1 MRIKRSFAETAFDT
15 FNYALLALFCLA
27 VVVPLLYVIA
37 GSLSSNE
44 AITHSEVFLWPV
56 GFNLNNYDFVIH
68 NRVFWRSFGVTA
80 VIVIV
85 GTTINMVMT
94 LLTSYP
100 LSKSWLGGRK
110 PILLFIIFTMIF
122 QAPMIPM
129 YLLIKELHLLNS
141 IWALIV
147 PGALSAFNMMLCI
160 TFMRS
165 IPEELFEAARVDG
178 MSEYRILWRIVTP
191 LSMPIN
197 VTLILFYA
205 VGHWNNYLG
214 PLLYVTDPAKQPLQL
229 YLYNLISQ
237 FDMDSAGGAASVLEL
252 SSKLTPQGL
261 QMATIIVATVPV
273 IIIYPFL
280 QKHFIKGAL
289 LGSVKE

>member
-1 MRIKRSFAETAFDT
+1 MKIKRSSGEVAFDT
-15 FNYALLALFCLA
+15 ANVVILLLFCAA
-27 VVVPLLYVIA
+27 VALPLMNVIA

-44 AITHSEVFLWPV
+44 AIVHAKVMLWPV
-56 GFNLNNYDFVIH
+56 GFNWLNYEFVLK
-68 NRVFWRSFGVTA
+68 NAVFWKAFWVTIQIV
-80 VIVIV
+80 VI
-85 GTTINMVMT
+85 GTALNMVLT

-110 PILLFIIFTMIF
+110 VILLAIIFTMIF
-122 QAPMIPM
+122 QAPMVPM
-129 YLLIKELHLLNS
+129 YLLIKSLGMMNT
-141 IWALIV
+141 IWSLII
-147 PGALSAFNMMLCI
+147 PSALSAFNMMLCI

-178 MSEYRILWRIVTP
+178 MSEYRILWKIVAP

-214 PLLYVTDPAKQPLQL
+214 PLLYITNRELQPLQL
-229 YLYNLISQ
+229 YLYKLISQ
-237 FDMDSAGGAASVLEL
+237 FDMDSAGGQSVTEL
-252 SSKLTPQGL
+252 STAITPQGL
-261 QMATIIVATVPV
+261 QMATIVIATVPV

>member
-1 MRIKRSFAETAFDT
+1 MKIKRSSGEVAFDT
-15 FNYALLALFCLA
+15 ANYVILALFCLA
-27 VVVPLLYVIA
+27 VVIPLLYVVA

-44 AITHSEVFLWPV
+44 AITHSEVKLWPV
-56 GFNLNNYDFVIH
+56 GFNLDNYDFVIH

-80 VIVIV
+80 LIVVI
-85 GTTINMVMT
+85 GTSLNMVLT

-100 LSKSWLGGRK
+100 LSKGWLGGRRA
-110 PILLFIIFTMIF
+110 ILLFIIFTMIF
-122 QAPMIPM
+122 QAPMVPM
-129 YLLIKELHLLNS
+129 YLLIKELHMLDT
-141 IWALIV
+141 IWSLIV
-147 PGALSAFNMMLCI
+147 PSALSAFNMLLCV
-160 TFMRS
+160 TFLRS

-178 MSEYRILWRIVTP
+178 MSEYRILWKIVAP

-214 PLLYVTDPAKQPLQL
+214 PLLYVTDRAKQPLQL

-237 FDMDSAGGAASVLEL
+237 FDMDSAGGQSVLEL
-252 SSKLTPQGL
+252 SSRLTPQGL
-261 QMATIIVATVPV
+261 QMATIVVATVPV
-273 IIIYPFL
+273 IVIYPFL

>member
-1 MRIKRSFAETAFDT
+1 MRIRRTFGEATFDA
-15 FNYALLALFCLA
+15 FNYILLAFFCLA

-56 GFNLNNYDFVIH
+56 GLSFDNYDFVIH

-122 QAPMIPM
+122 QAPMVPM

-160 TFMRS
+160 TFLRS

-178 MSEYRILWRIVTP
+178 MSEYGILWRIVTP

-237 FDMDSAGGAASVLEL
+237 FDMDSAGGASSVLEL

>member
-1 MRIKRSFAETAFDT
+1 MRIRRSTGEIVFDT
-15 FNYALLALFCLA
+15 FNYLLLAVFCLA
-27 VVVPLLYVIA
+27 IAIPLLYVVA

-44 AITHSEVFLWPV
+44 AITHSEVKLWPV
-56 GFNLNNYDFVIH
+56 GFNLENYKFVIQ
-68 NRVFWRSFGVTA
+68 NSVFWQSFGVTV
-80 VIVIV
+80 VIVLV
-85 GTTINMVMT
+85 GTAINMVMT

-100 LSKSWLGGRK
+100 LSKTWLGGRK
-110 PILLFIIFTMIF
+110 YILLFIIFTMIF
-122 QAPMIPM
+122 QAPMVPM
-129 YLLIKELHLLNS
+129 YLMIKELNMLNS

-147 PGALSAFNMMLCI
+147 PSALSAFNMMLCI
-160 TFMRS
+160 TFIRS

-178 MSEYRILWRIVTP
+178 MSEFRILWRIVTP

-214 PLLYVTDPAKQPLQL
+214 PLLYITDREKQPLQL
-229 YLYNLISQ
+229 YLYKLISQ
-237 FDMDSAGGAASVLEL
+237 FDMDSAGGQSVTEL
-252 SSKLTPQGL
+252 SMAITPQGL
-261 QMATIIVATVPV
+261 QMATIVVATIP
-273 IIIYPFL
+273 IIVIYPFL

>member
-1 MRIKRSFAETAFDT
+1 MRIRRSFGEAAFDAL
-15 FNYALLALFCLA
+15 NYLLLAMFCLA
-27 VVVPLLYVIA
+27 VVVPLLYVVA

-56 GFNLNNYDFVIH
+56 GLNFDNYDFVIH

-122 QAPMIPM
+122 QAPMVPM

-160 TFMRS
+160 TFLRS

-178 MSEYRILWRIVTP
+178 MSEYGILWRIVTP

-237 FDMDSAGGAASVLEL
+237 FDMDSAGGASSVLEL

>member
-1 MRIKRSFAETAFDT
+1 MRIKRSMGEVGFDLL
-15 FNYALLALFCLA
+15 NALLLMLA
-27 VVVPLLYVIA
+27 CVAVLIPLMNVAA

-44 AITHSEVFLWPV
+44 AIIHSQVKLWPV
-56 GFNLNNYDFVIH
+56 DFNLLNYEFVVQ
-68 NRVFWRSFGVTA
+68 NSVFWRSFGITLQIVFIGTA
-80 VIVIV
+80 
-85 GTTINMVMT
+85 INM
-94 LLTSYP
+94 LLTILTAYP

-110 PILLFIIFTMIF
+110 IILLFIIFTMIF

-129 YLLIKELHLLNS
+129 YLLIKSLGLLNS
-141 IWALIV
+141 IWALII
-147 PGALSAFNMMLCI
+147 PSALSAFNMMLCI

-165 IPEELFEAARVDG
+165 LPEELFEAARVDG
-178 MSEYRILWRIVTP
+178 MSEYGIVWKIVTP

-214 PLLYVTDPAKQPLQL
+214 PLLYVTDRNLQPLQL

-237 FDMDSAGGAASVLEL
+237 FDMDSAGGQSMLEL
-252 SSKLTPQGL
+252 SAAVTPQGL
-261 QMATIIVATVPV
+261 QMATIVVATVPI

>member
-1 MRIKRSFAETAFDT
+1 MKIRRTPGEIAFDT
-15 FNYALLALFCLA
+15 ANALLLLLFCAA
-27 VVVPLLYVIA
+27 VAIPLMNVIA

-44 AITHSEVFLWPV
+44 AIIHSEVSLWPV
-56 GFNLNNYDFVIH
+56 GFNLHNYDFVIR
-68 NRVFWRSFGVTA
+68 NAVFWRSFGVTIQ
-80 VIVIV
+80 IVLI
-85 GTTINMVMT
+85 GTAINMALT
-94 LLTSYP
+94 ILTSYP
-100 LSKSWLGGRK
+100 LSKGWLGGRK
-110 PILLFIIFTMIF
+110 AILLFIIFTMIF
-122 QAPMIPM
+122 QAPMVPM
-129 YLLIKELHLLNS
+129 YILIKSLGLLNS
-141 IWALIV
+141 IWSLII

-178 MSEYRILWRIVTP
+178 MSEYNIVWRIVAP

-214 PLLYVTDPAKQPLQL
+214 PLLYITDRELQPLQL
-229 YLYNLISQ
+229 YLYKLISQ
-237 FDMDSAGGAASVLEL
+237 FDMDSAGGQSILEL
-252 SSKLTPQGL
+252 STAVTPQGL
-261 QMATIIVATVPV
+261 QMATIVIATLP
-273 IIIYPFL
+273 IIIVYPFL

>member
-1 MRIKRSFAETAFDT
+1 MKIRRTPGEVAFDT
-15 FNYALLALFCLA
+15 ANALLLLLFCAA
-27 VVVPLLYVIA
+27 VAIPLMNVIA

-44 AITHSEVFLWPV
+44 AIIHSEVSLWPV
-56 GFNLNNYDFVIH
+56 GFNLHNYDFVIR
-68 NRVFWRSFGVTA
+68 NAVFWRSFGVTIQ
-80 VIVIV
+80 IVLI
-85 GTTINMVMT
+85 GTAINMALT
-94 LLTSYP
+94 ILTSYP
-100 LSKSWLGGRK
+100 LSKGWLGGRK
-110 PILLFIIFTMIF
+110 AILLFIIFTMIF
-122 QAPMIPM
+122 QAPMVPM
-129 YLLIKELHLLNS
+129 YILIKSLGLLNS
-141 IWALIV
+141 IWSLII

-178 MSEYRILWRIVTP
+178 MSEYNIVWRIVAP

-214 PLLYVTDPAKQPLQL
+214 PLLYITDRELQPLQL
-229 YLYNLISQ
+229 YLYKLISQ
-237 FDMDSAGGAASVLEL
+237 FDMDSAGGQSILEL
-252 SSKLTPQGL
+252 STAVTPQGL
-261 QMATIIVATVPV
+261 QMATIVIATLP
-273 IIIYPFL
+273 IIIVYPFL

>member
-1 MRIKRSFAETAFDT
+1 MKIKRTSGEVAFD
-15 FNYALLALFCLA
+15 ALNMGLLLLFCLA
-27 VVVPLLYVIA
+27 VAIPLMNVIA

-44 AITHSEVFLWPV
+44 AIIHSEVTLWPV
-56 GFNLNNYDFVIH
+56 GFNLHNYEFVIR
-68 NRVFWRSFGVTA
+68 NAVFWKSFWVTIQ
-80 VIVIV
+80 IVLI
-85 GTTINMVMT
+85 GTAINMI
-94 LLTSYP
+94 LTILTAYP
-100 LSKSWLGGRK
+100 LSKGWLGGRK
-110 PILLFIIFTMIF
+110 IILLFIIFTMIF
-122 QAPMIPM
+122 QAPMVPM
-129 YLLIKELHLLNS
+129 YILVKSLGLLNS
-141 IWALIV
+141 IWSLII

-165 IPEELFEAARVDG
+165 LPEELFEAARVDG
-178 MSEYRILWRIVTP
+178 MSEYRIVWRIVAP

-214 PLLYVTDPAKQPLQL
+214 PLLYITDRNLQPLQL
-229 YLYNLISQ
+229 YLYKLISQ
-237 FDMDSAGGAASVLEL
+237 FDMDSAGGQSVLEL
-252 SSKLTPQGL
+252 STPITPQGL
-261 QMATIIVATVPV
+261 QMATIVIATIPI

>member
-1 MRIKRSFAETAFDT
+1 MKIKRSSGEVAFDAV
-15 FNYALLALFCLA
+15 NVGLLLLFCIA
-27 VVVPLLYVIA
+27 VAIPLMNVIA

-44 AITHSEVFLWPV
+44 AIIHAKVFLWPV
-56 GFNLNNYDFVIH
+56 GFNLHNYDFVIR
-68 NRVFWRSFGVTA
+68 NAVFWKSFLVTIQ
-80 VIVIV
+80 IVLI
-85 GTTINMVMT
+85 GTAINMVLT
-94 LLTSYP
+94 ILTSYP
-100 LSKSWLGGRK
+100 LSKGWLGGRK
-110 PILLFIIFTMIF
+110 IILLFIIFTMIF
-122 QAPMIPM
+122 QAPMVPM
-129 YLLIKELHLLNS
+129 YILVKSLGLLNS
-141 IWALIV
+141 IWSLII

-165 IPEELFEAARVDG
+165 IPEELYEAARVDG
-178 MSEYRILWRIVTP
+178 MSEYRIVWRIVAP

-214 PLLYVTDPAKQPLQL
+214 PLLYITDRELQPLQL
-229 YLYNLISQ
+229 YLYKLISQ
-237 FDMDSAGGAASVLEL
+237 FDMDSAGGQSVLEL
-252 SSKLTPQGL
+252 STAVTPQGL
-261 QMATIIVATVPV
+261 QMATIVIATIPI

>member
-1 MRIKRSFAETAFDT
+1 MRIRRSTGEIVFDT
-15 FNYALLALFCLA
+15 FNYVLLAVFCLA
-27 VVVPLLYVIA
+27 IAIPLLHVVA

-44 AITHSEVFLWPV
+44 AITHSEVKLWPV
-56 GFNLNNYDFVIH
+56 GLNVENYKFVIQ
-68 NRVFWRSFGVTA
+68 NSVFWKSFGVTV
-80 VIVIV
+80 VIVLV
-85 GTTINMVMT
+85 GTAINMAMT
-94 LLTSYP
+94 LITSYP
-100 LSKSWLGGRK
+100 LSKTWLGGRK
-110 PILLFIIFTMIF
+110 YILLFIIFTMIF
-122 QAPMIPM
+122 QAPMVPM
-129 YLLIKELHLLNS
+129 YLLIKDLNMLNS

-147 PGALSAFNMMLCI
+147 PSALSAFNMMLCI
-160 TFMRS
+160 TFIRS

-214 PLLYVTDPAKQPLQL
+214 PLLYITDREKQPLQL
-229 YLYNLISQ
+229 YLYKLISQ
-237 FDMDSAGGAASVLEL
+237 FDMDSAGGQSVTEL
-252 SSKLTPQGL
+252 SSAITPQGL
-261 QMATIIVATVPV
+261 QMATIVVATIP
-273 IIIYPFL
+273 IIVIYPFL

>member
-1 MRIKRSFAETAFDT
+1 MKIRRTPGEIAFDT
-15 FNYALLALFCLA
+15 ANALLLLLFCAA
-27 VVVPLLYVIA
+27 VAIPLMNVIA

-44 AITHSEVFLWPV
+44 AIIHSEVSLWPV
-56 GFNLNNYDFVIH
+56 GFNLQNYDFVIR
-68 NRVFWRSFGVTA
+68 NAVFWRSFGVTIQ
-80 VIVIV
+80 IVLL
-85 GTTINMVMT
+85 GTAINMILT
-94 LLTSYP
+94 ILTSYP
-100 LSKSWLGGRK
+100 LSKGWLGGRK
-110 PILLFIIFTMIF
+110 AILLFIIFTMIF
-122 QAPMIPM
+122 QAPMVPM
-129 YLLIKELHLLNS
+129 YILIKSLGLLNS
-141 IWALIV
+141 IWSLII

-178 MSEYRILWRIVTP
+178 MSEYSIVWRIVAP

-214 PLLYVTDPAKQPLQL
+214 PLLYITDRELQPLQL
-229 YLYNLISQ
+229 YLYKLISQ
-237 FDMDSAGGAASVLEL
+237 FDMDSAGGQSILEL
-252 SSKLTPQGL
+252 STAVTPQGL
-261 QMATIIVATVPV
+261 QMATIVIATLP
-273 IIIYPFL
+273 IIIVYPFL

>member
-1 MRIKRSFAETAFDT
+1 MKIKRTPGEIAFDT
-15 FNYALLALFCLA
+15 ANTLLLLLFCAA
-27 VVVPLLYVIA
+27 VAIPLMNVIA

-44 AITHSEVFLWPV
+44 AIIHSEVSLWPV
-56 GFNLNNYDFVIH
+56 GFNLLNYEFVIK
-68 NRVFWRSFGVTA
+68 NAVFWKSFGVTIQ
-80 VIVIV
+80 IVLI
-85 GTTINMVMT
+85 GTAINMMLT
-94 LLTSYP
+94 ILTSYP
-100 LSKSWLGGRK
+100 LSKGWLGGRK
-110 PILLFIIFTMIF
+110 AILLFIIFTMIF
-122 QAPMIPM
+122 QAPMVPM
-129 YLLIKELHLLNS
+129 YILVKSLGLLNS
-141 IWALIV
+141 IWSLII

-178 MSEYRILWRIVTP
+178 MSEYRIVWRIVAP

-214 PLLYVTDPAKQPLQL
+214 PLLYITDRELQPLQL
-229 YLYNLISQ
+229 YLYKLISQ
-237 FDMDSAGGAASVLEL
+237 FDMDSAGGQSVLEL
-252 SSKLTPQGL
+252 STAVTPQGL
-261 QMATIIVATVPV
+261 QMATIVIATIP
-273 IIIYPFL
+273 IIIVYPFL